1 MIVAAGSAMAGTWRF
16 RMRHAAAKEPSVMT
30 RRRRRHGRPITKAD
44 IEAKLAEIGGEVDG
58 EVAGAR
64 HRDHRRR
71 GQRGVRV
78 AVTFVLGR
86 RRGKRLTTIVE
97 IRRV

>member
-1 MIVAAGSAMAGTWRF
+1 MQRDDAARAERFAEGMVVGRARSAGSGQGMNVVLRNPRREVQVAGT
-16 RMRHAAAKEPSVMT
+16 RHLA
-30 RRRRRHGRPITKAD
+30 ITA
-44 IEAKLAEIGGEVDG
+44 GVVT
-58 EVAGAR
+58 VAF
-64 HRDHRRR
+64 
-71 GQRGVRV
+71 VL

>member
-1 MIVAAGSAMAGTWRF
+1 MSTIPA
-16 RMRHAAAKEPSVMT
+16 
-30 RRRRRHGRPITKAD
+30 GRPITKAD
-44 IEAKLAEIGGEVDG
+44 IERKLAEIGGEVDDQ
-58 EVAGAR
+58 VASTKHLAITAGAV
-64 HRDHRRR
+64 
-71 GQRGVRV
+71 GVAFIL

>member
-1 MIVAAGSAMAGTWRF
+1 MSTIPA
-16 RMRHAAAKEPSVMT
+16 
-30 RRRRRHGRPITKAD
+30 GRPITKAD
-44 IEAKLAEIGGEVDG
+44 IEAKIAEIGGEVEG
-58 EVAGAR
+58 QVQSTRHLAITAGVVTVAF
-64 HRDHRRR
+64 
-71 GQRGVRV
+71 VL